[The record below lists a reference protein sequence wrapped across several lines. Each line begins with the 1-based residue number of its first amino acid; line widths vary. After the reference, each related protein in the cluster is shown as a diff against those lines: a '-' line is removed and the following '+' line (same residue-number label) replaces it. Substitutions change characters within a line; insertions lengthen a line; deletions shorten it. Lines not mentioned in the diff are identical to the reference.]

1 MGIIDVLKIILL
13 GIVEGI
19 TEWLP
24 ISSTG
29 HLMLVSN
36 IWERFGG
43 KFWSDTFSTGFPEV
57 FDYVVQFGAILAV
70 VVVFFKKIFPIEIK
84 ESVSENG
91 ELSKRKLGLNKDVLT
106 LWLKVIVACIPAFL
120 AILIDGLFDG
130 LGGVAETIIIA
141 STLIVYGVA
150 FIIVEN
156 LNKDKEPKT
165 QSVGEI
171 SYFTAFLIGC
181 FQVLAVIPGT
191 SRSGVT
197 IIGALILGVSRV
209 VASEFTFFL
218 AIPTMVGASGFKILK
233 FLLKGGQFTM
243 PEIWALL
250 LGMAVAFIVSMLT
263 IKMLMSFVKKHDFKP
278 FGWYRIALGALLIVL
293 FLCSPKIY

>member
-43 KFWSDTFSTGFPEV
+43 KFWSDAFSKGFPEV
-57 FDYVVQFGAILAV
+57 FDYVIQFGAILAV

-91 ELSKRKLGLNKDVLT
+91 ALSKRKLGLNKDALT
-106 LWLKVIVACIPAFL
+106 LWLKVIVACVPAFL

-165 QSVGEI
+165 QSVGDL

-263 IKMLMSFVKKHDFKP
+263 IKMLMNFVKKHDFKP

>member
-1 MGIIDVLKIILL
+1 M
-13 GIVEGI
+13 
-19 TEWLP
+19 
-24 ISSTG
+24 
-29 HLMLVSN
+29 
-36 IWERFGG
+36 
-43 KFWSDTFSTGFPEV
+43 
-57 FDYVVQFGAILAV
+57 
-70 VVVFFKKIFPIEIK
+70 
-84 ESVSENG
+84 
-91 ELSKRKLGLNKDVLT
+91 
-106 LWLKVIVACIPAFL
+106 
-120 AILIDGLFDG
+120 
-130 LGGVAETIIIA
+130 
-141 STLIVYGVA
+141 A

-165 QSVGEI
+165 QSVGDL
-171 SYFTAFLIGC
+171 SYFTAFLIDC

-197 IIGALILGVSRV
+197 IIGALVLGVSRV

-263 IKMLMSFVKKHDFKP
+263 IKMLMNFVKKHDFKP